1 MKERIKAWLKKVWK
15 AASIQPED
23 SKTALT
29 LKLLYIVPLIA
40 VRRLCISIYEMVKEI
55 SLIAVRRLC
64 IYIYETVKEVSSG
77 IQKEY
82 KKRI

>member
-1 MKERIKAWLKKVWK
+1 MKERIKAWLKKVLK

-29 LKLLYIVPLIA
+29 LKLLYIVPLTA
-40 VRRLCISIYEMVKEI
+40 VWHLCISIYEIVKEI
-55 SLIAVRRLC
+55 SS
-64 IYIYETVKEVSSG
+64 E

-82 KKRI
+82 KRRS

>member
-1 MKERIKAWLKKVWK
+1 MKEGIEAWLKKVLK

-29 LKLLYIVPLIA
+29 LKFLYIVPLTA
-40 VRRLCISIYEMVKEI
+40 VWHLSISIYEIVKNI
-55 SLIAVRRLC
+55 SS
-64 IYIYETVKEVSSG
+64 E

>member
-1 MKERIKAWLKKVWK
+1 MPK

-29 LKLLYIVPLIA
+29 LKLLYIVPLTA
-40 VRRLCISIYEMVKEI
+40 VWHLCICIYEIVKNI
-55 SLIAVRRLC
+55 SS
-64 IYIYETVKEVSSG
+64 E